1 MQHFMCAK
9 CFTAIFINL
18 HNPWKVTMLLH
29 LFYKQ
34 DRQKK
39 KKNSQI
45 KWQKGREIKTLILRL
60 GPITCAMSLQ

>member
-39 KKNSQI
+39 KKIAKLSG
-45 KWQKGREIKTLILRL
+45 KKEEKLRH
-60 GPITCAMSLQ
+60 